1 MNKNKYISIALDGAA
16 GSGKST
22 TATAICQKFNY
33 IHVDTGLHFRSI
45 CFYLIKKNISPN
57 SVLEYLKFNPINLR
71 TQLKGSALFLSID
84 NYQFKTDQLRNET
97 MNQKVSHYARLPEVR
112 SILLTYQRNLP
123 QIGQKHGFSGI
134 VMDGRDIGSVVLP
147 EANLKFFLH
156 ADASV
161 RQTRRNT
168 DGEKDSITKRDI
180 LDSTRKIAPLVCPK
194 DAFPIDTGVNSLDDV
209 INIISEQIFKIR

>member
-22 TATAICQKFNY
+22 TATAICKKFNY

-71 TQLKGSALFLSID
+71 TQLKGSAMFLSID

>member
-71 TQLKGSALFLSID
+71 TQLKGSAMFLSID

>member
-71 TQLKGSALFLSID
+71 TQLKGSAMFLSID

-209 INIISEQIFKIR
+209 IHIISEQIFKIR

>member
-71 TQLKGSALFLSID
+71 TQLNGSAMFLSID

>member
-22 TATAICQKFNY
+22 TATAICKKFNY

-71 TQLKGSALFLSID
+71 TQLKGSAMFLSID

-209 INIISEQIFKIR
+209 INIISEQILKIR

>member
-1 MNKNKYISIALDGAA
+1 MVSSI
-16 GSGKST
+16 
-22 TATAICQKFNY
+22 
-33 IHVDTGLHFRSI
+33 H
-45 CFYLIKKNISPN
+45 
-57 SVLEYLKFNPINLR
+57 
-71 TQLKGSALFLSID
+71 
-84 NYQFKTDQLRNET
+84 
-97 MNQKVSHYARLPEVR
+97 
-112 SILLTYQRNLP
+112 
-123 QIGQKHGFSGI
+123 
-134 VMDGRDIGSVVLP
+134 
-147 EANLKFFLH
+147 FLH

>member
-1 MNKNKYISIALDGAA
+1 MPKNKYICIALDGAA

-22 TATAICQKFNY
+22 TASAICKKFKY
-33 IHVDTGLHFRSI
+33 IHADTGLHFRSI
-45 CFYLIKKNISPN
+45 CFYLIKKNITPN
-57 SVLEYLKFNPINLR
+57 LVRDFLKSNPIDLG
-71 TQLKGSALFLSID
+71 TQLKGSSMFLSID

>member
-1 MNKNKYISIALDGAA
+1 MNKNKYICIALDGAA

-22 TATAICQKFNY
+22 TATAICHKFNY

-45 CFYLIKKNISPN
+45 CFYLVKKNISPN

-71 TQLKGSALFLSID
+71 TQLKGSAMFLSID